1 MDLGKVITALMGV
14 LMIAFC
20 LVTSVLYLLP
30 LYHKIELDQLCRSYL
45 NEVNVSEGM
54 STTRRNELESEL
66 VSSGLTE
73 VQIIAPNAGTLKR
86 RERQTFQV
94 SGTLQLREASGFLQ
108 FESRTVRYEFKGW
121 AYGKRII
128 N

>member
-1 MDLGKVITALMGV
+1 MDIGKIITALMGV

-20 LVTSVLYLLP
+20 LVTSVLYLMP
-30 LYHKIELDQLCRSYL
+30 LYQKIELDQLCRNYL

-66 VSSGLTE
+66 IASGLTE
-73 VQIIAPNAGTLKR
+73 VQIVAPAVGVLKR

-94 SGTLQLREASGFLQ
+94 SGTLELREASGFLQ
-108 FESRTVRYEFKGW
+108 FETRTVRYEFKGW